1 MKYSNKKEIVV
12 LGEQNQILVC
22 LMINPDESTITE
34 TMHLNN
40 IKSTF
45 AKEILTPPLGTYIFL
60 PSPGINF

>member
-1 MKYSNKKEIVV
+1 
-12 LGEQNQILVC
+12 
-22 LMINPDESTITE
+22 MINPDESTITE

-40 IKSTF
+40 INSTF